1 MQRLSFFSL
10 ALLVLITA
18 FGCNKAQNPTAEEQ
32 TSTQVTSSAPGST
45 VTLDVYKSPTCGCCA
60 DWITH
65 TETNGFKSVI
75 HHPENLDSVKQE
87 LGIAPQYQSC
97 HTGVSS
103 DGFIFEGHVPA
114 RLMKKFLAEKPKD
127 AIGLAV
133 PGMPIGSPGMEMDD
147 RITPYDVLLL
157 HKDGSSSV
165 YERITALEK

>member
-1 MQRLSFFSL
+1 MQRLSLLSL

-18 FGCNKAQNPTAEEQ
+18 LGCNKAQNPTTQKEA
-32 TSTQVTSSAPGST
+32 STQVTSSAPGST
-45 VTLDVYKSPTCGCCA
+45 VTLEVYKSPTCGCCA

-114 RLMKKFLAEKPKD
+114 RLMKKFLAEKPD
-127 AIGLAV
+127 GAIGLAV

-157 HKDGSSSV
+157 HKDGSSTV